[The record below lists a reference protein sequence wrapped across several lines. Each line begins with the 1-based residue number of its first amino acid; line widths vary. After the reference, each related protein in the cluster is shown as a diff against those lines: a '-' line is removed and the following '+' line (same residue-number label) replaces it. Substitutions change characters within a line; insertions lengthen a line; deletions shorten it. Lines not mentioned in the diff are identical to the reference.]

1 MIKFKIFILFVFFL
15 TNNIL
20 AFNEFSFHSVYE
32 GKDNHGTY
40 IRPAIS
46 ENGYLYIM
54 TGEDDPKENRNRYIV
69 KFDINS
75 GTFIEQINYKS
86 DYGFWRGDFIFAGE
100 NSEYL
105 IITSFGAEEEIAAC

>member
-1 MIKFKIFILFVFFL
+1 MIIFKIIISFVFFISKNVL
-15 TNNIL
+15 TLNQ
-20 AFNEFSFHSVYE
+20 FSLHSVYDE
-32 GKDNHGTY
+32 NNDHGTY

-86 DYGFWRGDFIFAGE
+86 NYGFLLHIFFYIFLSFDFVILLLIF
-100 NSEYL
+100 
-105 IITSFGAEEEIAAC
+105 F